1 MSNFPAEKK
10 NWEVSG
16 VPERLRDAVD
26 KGGGYNTIVK
36 RSGVSPSSLNEYLK
50 GRVLRIDT
58 AARLAFACGVSL
70 QWLIFGTDDAESAVS
85 GAANDDT
92 SLIDYYDVA
101 ASAGFGMSCPDT
113 PQPEKV
119 SISRH
124 FLRSEL
130 GLNPSGTIM
139 LQVSGD
145 SMEPTMRA
153 GDKLIVDTERRQLLD
168 GIHVMVASGTLLV
181 KRLSAGMHG
190 TVRIISDNDRY
201 PTQEAEISRFRWGE
215 PDGGDAITII
225 GRVAY
230 RLQAMS

>member
-1 MSNFPAEKK
+1 
-10 NWEVSG
+10 
-16 VPERLRDAVD
+16 
-26 KGGGYNTIVK
+26 
-36 RSGVSPSSLNEYLK
+36 
-50 GRVLRIDT
+50 
-58 AARLAFACGVSL
+58 
-70 QWLIFGTDDAESAVS
+70 
-85 GAANDDT
+85 
-92 SLIDYYDVA
+92 
-101 ASAGFGMSCPDT
+101 
-113 PQPEKV
+113 
-119 SISRH
+119 
-124 FLRSEL
+124 
-130 GLNPSGTIM
+130 
-139 LQVSGD
+139 
-145 SMEPTMRA
+145 MEPTMRA

>member
-1 MSNFPAEKK
+1 MSNFPDQPS
-10 NWEVSG
+10 NWELSG
-16 VPERLRDAVD
+16 GPERVRVAV
-26 KGGGYNTIVK
+26 KNGGGYNAVLKKCSI
-36 RSGVSPSSLNEYLK
+36 SGTSLNSYLK
-50 GRVLRIDT
+50 GRTMKIDV
-58 AARLAFACGVSL
+58 AIELAEACGVSAP
-70 QWLIFGTDDAESAVS
+70 WLIFGINDSAQLTAS
-85 GAANDDT
+85 AANDDT
-92 SLIDYYDVA
+92 ALINYYDVA
-101 ASAGFGMSCPDT
+101 ASAGFGMSYPDA
-113 PQPEKV
+113 PKPEKV
-119 SISRH
+119 AISRH

-130 GLNPSGTIM
+130 GLSASSTIM

-153 GDKLIVDTERRQLLD
+153 GDKLIVDTDRRQLLD
-168 GIHVMVASGTLLV
+168 GIHVLVASGTLLV

-201 PTQEAEISRFRWGE
+201 PTQEAEISRFHWGE